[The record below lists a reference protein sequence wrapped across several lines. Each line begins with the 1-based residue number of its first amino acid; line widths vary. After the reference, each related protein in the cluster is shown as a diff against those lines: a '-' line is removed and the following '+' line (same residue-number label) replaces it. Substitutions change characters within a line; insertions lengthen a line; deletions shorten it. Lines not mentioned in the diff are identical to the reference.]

1 MSHGRHGHGSSPTF
15 KPGVFASTRTGDG
28 QVTITFDPST
38 DSCPT
43 PLVVAPRF
51 TG

>member
-1 MSHGRHGHGSSPTF
+1 
-15 KPGVFASTRTGDG
+15 
-28 QVTITFDPST
+28 VTITYDPTT

-43 PLVVAPRF
+43 APTAVVVTPRF

>member
-1 MSHGRHGHGSSPTF
+1 MLTS
-15 KPGVFASTRTGDG
+15 DG
-28 QVTITFDPST
+28 QVTITFDPTT

-43 PLVVAPRF
+43 GAPAAPTAVVVTPRF